1 MDDPKERSRQ
11 SFQSYVALMK
21 SCRIDITNWNREP
34 GLLDEIVNLQR
45 QAFVAQG
52 GPISAADIQTADYYR
67 WKYESPHGIAHLA
80 LARDVTGLVAMV
92 AAVPITLGDNR
103 ETRRFWQLCDIAT
116 RPDRQRGGL
125 FGACLKALTHSLAG
139 EPVFCLPNPRS
150 RAGLRAA
157 GFQLVG
163 NLNLWIRPIRPFSLP
178 AWSVCNRAE
187 APGRIFRQTYS
198 VDILEW
204 RFKNRPGH
212 SYRIFE
218 TIEAS
223 GRRRFAAIYPMRK
236 SVIPFGLLLAI
247 EKPEG
252 ELAMDALRE
261 AIAAVSSDGIWALLY
276 LTSDWHGLMHEGF
289 VRVPNAVVPR
299 GFPIVALGLNDA
311 KLSLTA
317 GEWDVF

>member
-1 MDDPKERSRQ
+1 
-11 SFQSYVALMK
+11 MK
-21 SCRIDITNWNREP
+21 SCRIDITNWNCESS
-34 GLLDEIVNLQR
+34 LLDEIVNLQR

-52 GPISAADIQTADYYR
+52 GPISAAGIQTADYYR
-67 WKYESPHGIAHLA
+67 WKYESPHGVARLA
-80 LARDVTGLVAMV
+80 LARDATGLVAMV

-178 AWSVCNRAE
+178 AWSVCNRTE
-187 APGRIFRQTYS
+187 APGRIFRQTYTA
-198 VDILEW
+198 DTLAW
-204 RFKNRPGH
+204 RFKKRPGH
-212 SYRIFE
+212 FYRMFE
-218 TIEAS
+218 TIDAS
-223 GRRRFAAIYPMRK
+223 GKGRFAAIYPVRK
-236 SVIPFGLLLAI
+236 SVVPFGVLLAI

-252 ELAMDALRE
+252 EPVRDVLYEALA
-261 AIAAVSSDGIWALLY
+261 AASSDGLWALLY
-276 LTSDWHGLMHEGF
+276 LTSDWRGVMHEGF
-289 VRVPNAVVPR
+289 VRVPNAIVPR

-311 KLSLTA
+311 TFGLTA
-317 GEWDVF
+317 GEWDVL